1 MQAFGEGA
9 SFFGAPR
16 GFEALSIS
24 EELAQSVALGDAQ
37 HLCMFH
43 LAQQVA
49 RLSKGK
55 WFRQVFKA
63 RHDFALAGDVF
74 LPLEHMALGQFKMP
88 PEHAAGSSA
97 SVNTVDEIE

>member
-24 EELAQSVALGDAQ
+24 EELAQSVALGDVQ

-43 LAQQVA
+43 LTQ
-49 RLSKGK
+49 
-55 WFRQVFKA
+55 
-63 RHDFALAGDVF
+63 
-74 LPLEHMALGQFKMP
+74 
-88 PEHAAGSSA
+88 
-97 SVNTVDEIE
+97 